1 MKEEF
6 ILTQFP
12 DEIYSL
18 TTPQWSNREKKG
30 DPIQQSWIVRGSE
43 RILVIDSPAPEI
55 PGFRRF
61 IENTFGKPSVYVNT
75 HGHIDHIGC
84 NSQFEEVYMAKADWS
99 LAAGGGIF
107 RSEDTADFDKLQYKL
122 KTLQNNQSLSLGNR
136 RFLIYSLPGHTVG
149 SIVLYE
155 EKTKVLFSGDAI
167 ARRILY
173 GLSDWTPLD
182 DYFDGLEKISRL
194 EIEKI
199 YSAHDDFALRKDMP
213 KRIVDNIN
221 NNLKV
226 TNIIWKSPVDKKE
239 YKRILLG
246 KNAEDE
252 NYFDFVIPNE
262 RV

>member
-1 MKEEF
+1 MSEKF

-18 TTPQWSNREKKG
+18 TAPSWSVREKKD
-30 DPIQQSWIVRGSE
+30 DPIQQSWIIRGSE
-43 RILVIDSPAPEI
+43 RTLVIDSPAPEI
-55 PGFRRF
+55 RDFRVF
-61 IENTFGKPSVYVNT
+61 IENTFGNPIIYVNT

-84 NSQFEEVYMAKADWS
+84 NSQFEEVYMAKEDWS

-107 RSEDTADFDKLQYKL
+107 RSEDTEDFDRLQYKL
-122 KTLQNNQSLSLGNR
+122 KPLQNGHILSLGNR
-136 RFLIYSLPGHTVG
+136 KFLIYGAPGHTAG
-149 SIVLYE
+149 SVVLYE
-155 EKTKVLFSGDAI
+155 EKTKTLFSGDAI

-182 DYFDGLEKISRL
+182 SYLDGLEKIGRL
-194 EIEKI
+194 DIEKI

-213 KRIVDNIN
+213 ERILDNIN
-221 NNLKV
+221 NNLKI
-226 TNIIWKSPVDKKE
+226 TNLVWKSPVDKKE

-252 NYFDFVIPNE
+252 NYFDFVIPKE

>member
-1 MKEEF
+1 MTEKF

-18 TTPQWSNREKKG
+18 TASKWSDKEKRG
-30 DPIQQSWIVRGSE
+30 DPIQQSWIVRGSK
-43 RILVIDSPAPEI
+43 RTLVIDSPAPEI
-55 PGFRRF
+55 SGFRTF
-61 IENTFGKPSVYVNT
+61 IENTFGKPIVYVNT

-84 NSQFEEVYMAKADWS
+84 NSQFEEVYMAKEDWS

-107 RSEDTADFDKLQYKL
+107 RSEDTVDFDKLQYKL
-122 KTLQNNQSLSLGNR
+122 KTLQNDQTLSLGNR
-136 RFLIYSLPGHTVG
+136 KFVIYSVPGHTAG

-173 GLSDWTPLD
+173 GLSDWIPLAT
-182 DYFDGLEKISRL
+182 YLERLEKIARL
-194 EIEKI
+194 NIEKI

-213 KRIVDNIN
+213 KRILDNIN
-221 NNLKV
+221 NNLKD
-226 TNIIWKSPVDKKE
+226 TNLVWKSPVDKKE